1 MTKTA
6 VQNKSAPKRLS
17 SFWRTF
23 NRYKF
28 YYLLALPGLLF
39 FLIFHY
45 VPMAG
50 IVVAF
55 KDISP
60 FEGISGIFTS
70 EWVGLEH
77 FKTFFS
83 SFYFKTVLSNTVI
96 ISFLKILFGFPAP
109 ILLALLF
116 NEVRSKYFK
125 KTVQT
130 ISYLPHFISMVI
142 MAGLV
147 TNVLSTN
154 GGVVNEIVKLFG
166 GDPVFFLGDPKYFRA
181 ILVISDIWQGIGW
194 GSIIYLAAITGIDLS
209 LYEAAAMDGAGKI
222 RQIMH
227 VTIPG
232 IAPTI
237 IIMLILRVGSILNAG
252 FEQVL
257 LLYSPAVYKVGDIID
272 TFVYREG
279 LVNTNYSYASAV
291 GLFKSII
298 GSVMVIITN
307 KFANKFGYD
316 GIW

>member
-1 MTKTA
+1 MAKTLA
-6 VQNKSAPKRLS
+6 KKRSLLTTLNK
-17 SFWRTF
+17 
-23 NRYKF
+23 YKF
-28 YYLLALPGLLF
+28 YYFLILPGILF

-45 VPMAG
+45 IPMAG

-55 KDISP
+55 KNISP

-70 EWVGLEH
+70 EWVGFTH
-77 FKTFFS
+77 FKNFFS
-83 SFYFKTVLSNTVI
+83 SFYFKNVLINTIV

-116 NEVRSKYFK
+116 NEVKNKYFIK
-125 KTVQT
+125 FAQTV
-130 ISYLPHFISMVI
+130 SYLPHFISMVI
-142 MAGLV
+142 MAGIV

-154 GGVVNEIVKLFG
+154 GGIVNEVVKFFG
-166 GDPVFFLGDPKYFRA
+166 GEPIFFLGSPQYFRS
-181 ILVISDIWQGIGW
+181 ILVISDIWQGVGW
-194 GSIIYLAAITGIDLS
+194 GSIIYLAAITGIDTS
-209 LYEAAAMDGAGKI
+209 LYEAAAMDGAGKF
-222 RQIMH
+222 RQILN

-237 IIMLILRVGSILNAG
+237 IIMFILRVGSILNAG

-279 LVNTNYSYASAV
+279 LVNLNYSYASAV
-291 GLFKSII
+291 GLFKSVI
-298 GSVMVIITN
+298 GSIMVIIAN
-307 KFANKFGYD
+307 KFANNFGYD